1 MEKQY
6 QYNSVEEA
14 LEELHRGRMIR
25 TGKMKGI

>member
-14 LEELHRGRMIR
+14 LEELRQGRIVLG
-25 TGKMKGI
+25 TCCNI